1 MDKHDLIYGTRAVI
15 EAARSGRHVEKVFLQ
30 AGLTN
35 DLLKELVT
43 TLKEH
48 GIPFS
53 FVPIEKLN
61 RLTTRNH
68 QGAVGYLAAVQYAE
82 LQPIID
88 HVYSEGRTPFLL
100 LLDRITDVRNFGA
113 VARTCE
119 CAGLDAIVLEEKGNA
134 PVTSDAVKTSAG
146 ALHHLPVCRVKSMK
160 QTMKMLRDNGIQ
172 VVACT
177 EKAAQNIYDAEL
189 SGPTALLLGSE
200 EDGISA
206 PLLKDAD
213 ALVKIP
219 MKGKIE
225 SLNVSVAAG
234 VAIYETL
241 RQRMASERKSDGR
254 KQ

>member
-1 MDKHDLIYGTRAVI
+1 MDKSELIYGTRALI
-15 EAARSGRHVEKVFLQ
+15 EAARSGRHIEKVFVQ
-30 AGLTN
+30 AGVNN
-35 DLLKELVT
+35 DLMKELVT

-53 FVPIEKLN
+53 WVPPEKLN
-61 RLTTRNH
+61 RLTSKNH
-68 QGAVGYLAAVQYAE
+68 QGAVGYLSAIQYASM
-82 LQPIID
+82 QAIID
-88 HVYSEGRTPFLL
+88 HAYSEGRVPFFL

-119 CAGLDAIVLEEKGNA
+119 CAGLDAIVIEETGNA

-146 ALHHLPVCRVKSMK
+146 ALHHLPVCRVKSLKHAMK
-160 QTMKMLRDNGIQ
+160 ELRENGIQ

-177 EKAAQNIYDAEL
+177 EKATQDIYTADL

-200 EDGISA
+200 EDGISPA
-206 PLLKDAD
+206 LMKDAD
-213 ALVKIP
+213 LLVKIP

-234 VAIYETL
+234 IAIYETV
-241 RQRMASERKSDGR
+241 RQKSASTAA
-254 KQ
+254 KQK

>member
-1 MDKHDLIYGTRAVI
+1 MDKSELIYGTRALI
-15 EAARSGRHVEKVFLQ
+15 EAARSGRHIEKVFVQ
-30 AGLTN
+30 AGVNN
-35 DLLKELVT
+35 DLMKELVT

-53 FVPIEKLN
+53 WVPPEKLN
-61 RLTTRNH
+61 RLTAKNH
-68 QGAVGYLAAVQYAE
+68 QGAVGYLSAIQYASM
-82 LQPIID
+82 QAIID
-88 HVYSEGRTPFLL
+88 HAYSEGRVPFFL

-119 CAGLDAIVLEEKGNA
+119 CAGLDAIVIEETGNA

-146 ALHHLPVCRVKSMK
+146 ALHHLPVCRVKSLKQAMK
-160 QTMKMLRDNGIQ
+160 ELRENGIQ

-177 EKAAQNIYDAEL
+177 EKATQDIYTADL

-200 EDGISA
+200 EDGIS
-206 PLLKDAD
+206 PGLMKDAD
-213 ALVKIP
+213 LLVKIP

-234 VAIYETL
+234 IAIYETV
-241 RQRMASERKSDGR
+241 RQKSAGTAT
-254 KQ
+254 KQK